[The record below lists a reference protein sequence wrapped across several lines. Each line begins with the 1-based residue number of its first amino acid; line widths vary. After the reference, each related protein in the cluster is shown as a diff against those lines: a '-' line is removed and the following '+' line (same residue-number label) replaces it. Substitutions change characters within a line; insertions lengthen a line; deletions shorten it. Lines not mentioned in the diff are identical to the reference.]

1 MPVQPVTVKKLTAF
15 KEGLLSSQ
23 PFAQSADV
31 PVQTESAVLSSQQPE
46 KRKRVSRLKAE
57 NANVLSFDELKAKL
71 SSQQASA
78 EYDKKRWKLSR
89 VKTAE
94 GVLIKRI
101 KGYDLVEN
109 EYGVAFLKRLGRN
122 QTSADTLTYP
132 LAGFFNWQAL
142 AASGRLSKVSKQDEQ
157 AMG

>member
-1 MPVQPVTVKKLTAF
+1 VPVVELLNVPIVPLTVEKLTTLQAT
-15 KEGLLSSQ
+15 LSSQ
-23 PFAQSADV
+23 PGQAEA
-31 PVQTESAVLSSQQPE
+31 AALSSQQPG

-57 NANVLSFDELKAKL
+57 SANVLNFHEVKAKL
-71 SSQQASA
+71 SSQQVGA
-78 EYDKKRWKLSR
+78 EYDNKRWKLSR
-89 VKTAE
+89 VKASE

-109 EYGVAFLKRLGRN
+109 EYGVAYLKRLGRN

-142 AASGRLSKVSKQDEQ
+142 AVAGRLSKVSKQDEQ
-157 AMG
+157 AIG